1 MEDNYNTNYSFG
13 RYKMMARYREAI
25 CRVYVS
31 YMLGICKLY
40 VGYMLDICWVYVG
53 YMLGICWIYVGYI
66 QSILGI
72 RECLRSTC
80 GRLLSKVECR
90 NSAEHE

>member
-25 CRVYVS
+25 C
-31 YMLGICKLY
+31 KL
-40 VGYMLDICWVYVG
+40 YVG

-80 GRLLSKVECR
+80 GRLLPKVECR